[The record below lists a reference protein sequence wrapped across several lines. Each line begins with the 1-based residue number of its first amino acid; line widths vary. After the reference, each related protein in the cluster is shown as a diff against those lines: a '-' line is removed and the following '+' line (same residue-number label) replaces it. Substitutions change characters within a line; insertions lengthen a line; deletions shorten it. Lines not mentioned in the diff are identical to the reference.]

1 MNQAEFFSL
10 RTNTLAALALTI
22 GLTGCGDDSS
32 SSPQDPVITENF
44 GIIATAADDYTAGE
58 VELVAIEEK
67 GMQASGGYFR
77 GISDITVNGYGQH
90 YYLIRKFNGDQVLKV
105 DIENPGKEVWEASTL
120 ESGEQGSANPYQIVF
135 ANEAKAY
142 LLRYGKNEAWVVNP
156 SANRAEDFFTGET
169 LDLSGY
175 VPTTD
180 NLGGIVQMS
189 AGVVVDGKLFIT
201 MQRLDSNYS
210 PTNDGYV
217 AVFDTT
223 TDTEIETNASATDT
237 MKGIPLIGRNPSNIQ
252 HVDGIGLVI
261 TNLGGFF
268 APFEGTSLD
277 VVDPETYQVSSMIP
291 DADIDTQINDVV
303 IISPTEGY
311 ILNYAGWQSISLQS
325 FNPSEGATSLA
336 TVNNLT
342 GMDFRDIELSPE
354 GRLWL
359 ADATLSNPG
368 VRVIDPSDNS
378 QADFIETSLLP
389 IAISFGTVVTNP

>member
-1 MNQAEFFSL
+1 MNQKEFFSL

-22 GLTGCGDDSS
+22 GLTGCGGDSS
-32 SSPQDPVITENF
+32 SSTQDPVITENF
-44 GIIATAADDYTAGE
+44 GIIATAADDYTSGE
-58 VELVAIEEK
+58 VELVAIKET
-67 GMQASGGYFR
+67 GMQASGGYFS

-90 YYLIRKFNGDQVLKV
+90 YYLIRKLNGDQVLKV

-135 ANEAKAY
+135 ANESKGY

-156 SANRAEDFFTGET
+156 SANRAEDFFTGKT

-175 VPTTD
+175 VPTED
-180 NLGGIVQMS
+180 SKDDVVQMS
-189 AGVVVDGKLFIT
+189 AGAVVNGKLFIT
-201 MQRLDSNYS
+201 MQRLDSNWS
-210 PTNDGYV
+210 PTNAGYV

-237 MKGIPLIGRNPSNIQ
+237 VKGIPLIGKNPSNIQ
-252 HVDGIGLVI
+252 HVEGIGLVI
-261 TNLGGFF
+261 TNLGGFS

-291 DADIDTQINDVV
+291 DADIDTQINDAV
-303 IISPTEGY
+303 IISQTQGY
-311 ILNYAGWQSISLQS
+311 ILNYAGWQDISLQS
-325 FNPSEGATSLA
+325 FNPSEGASSL
-336 TVNNLT
+336 TTINNLT
-342 GMDFRDIELSPE
+342 GKDLRDIELSPE

-378 QADFIETSLLP
+378 QADFIGTSLLP
-389 IAISFGTVVTNP
+389 IAISFGTVVANP